1 LDSLGCA
8 INIKANCSGVFLSI
22 IQNPVRNRSR
32 LIDADGDCAW
42 GNVLDYL
49 DIHQFALRIGFSLS
63 EGDDM
68 RTIRATI
75 ENSTRNS
82 NKVESVQIPYPTGL
96 LDISNIQLATGFF
109 INPMF
114 ISAEYFLHSPG
125 YLILKP
131 EINCTT
137 FNTVI
142 LSGLTLLFP
151 VVSSAIES

>member
-1 LDSLGCA
+1 MADRSLKYTTSFIFQINLLDSLG
-8 INIKANCSGVFLSI
+8 SI

-114 ISAEYFLHSPG
+114 IWLNISYIALG
-125 YLILKP
+125 I
-131 EINCTT
+131 
-137 FNTVI
+137 
-142 LSGLTLLFP
+142 
-151 VVSSAIES
+151 

>member
-1 LDSLGCA
+1 MSRSSYQLFCTKCQQQIPCTA
-8 INIKANCSGVFLSI
+8 ENK
-22 IQNPVRNRSR
+22 NPKCRNRSR

-114 ISAEYFLHSPG
+114 IWLNISYIALG
-125 YLILKP
+125 I
-131 EINCTT
+131 
-137 FNTVI
+137 
-142 LSGLTLLFP
+142 
-151 VVSSAIES
+151 